1 MDNLVV
7 KVKMQ
12 TLETGLNKG
21 FTILEVL
28 IVLTIIAISGTSF
41 YLILNQPKNINSYEQ
56 IIHEYEVLSLYSG
69 NTYGFTK
76 LNINVLNGD
85 IWEPIKNEN
94 FEDIYSVT
102 STTNQE
108 IIIEK
113 DEIFII
119 ISPGYESSIKSL
131 TLNNGEVSDI

>member
-1 MDNLVV
+1 MGSLVV

-12 TLETGLNKG
+12 ILETGLNKG

-41 YLILNQPKNINSYEQ
+41 YLILNQPKNIYSYEQ
-56 IIHEYEVLSLYSG
+56 IIDEYEILSLYSG

-76 LNINVLNGD
+76 STINILNED

-94 FEDIYSVT
+94 FNDKSNKEALK
-102 STTNQE
+102 TTIAALLRGLYNLSQ
-108 IIIEK
+108 IENNWRRFRGRSK
-113 DEIFII
+113 
-119 ISPGYESSIKSL
+119 YEKI
-131 TLNNGEVSDI
+131 NC

>member
-56 IIHEYEVLSLYSG
+56 IIHEYEVLKIQHSL
-69 NTYGFTK
+69 F
-76 LNINVLNGD
+76 LLAIL
-85 IWEPIKNEN
+85 
-94 FEDIYSVT
+94 
-102 STTNQE
+102 
-108 IIIEK
+108 
-113 DEIFII
+113 
-119 ISPGYESSIKSL
+119 
-131 TLNNGEVSDI
+131 

>member
-1 MDNLVV
+1 
-7 KVKMQ
+7 MQ
-12 TLETGLNKG
+12 ISGTGLNKG

-41 YLILNQPKNINSYEQ
+41 YLILNQPKSSNSYKQ

-69 NTYGFTK
+69 NTFAFTK
-76 LNINVLNGD
+76 SNIQILNDG

-102 STTNQE
+102 NKSNQE
-108 IIIEK
+108 IIVEG
-113 DEIFII
+113 DEVFLIV
-119 ISPGYESSIKSL
+119 SPGYESSIQSI
-131 TLNNGEVSDI
+131 TLINGERSDI

>member
-85 IWEPIKNEN
+85 IWETIKNEN

-102 STTNQE
+102 SNTNQE

>member
-1 MDNLVV
+1 MGSLVV

-12 TLETGLNKG
+12 ISGTGLNKG

-41 YLILNQPKNINSYEQ
+41 YLILNQPKSSNSYEQ
-56 IIHEYEVLSLYSG
+56 IINEYEVLSLYSG
-69 NTYGFTK
+69 NTFAFTK
-76 LNINVLNGD
+76 SNIQILNGG

-102 STTNQE
+102 NMSNQE
-108 IIIEK
+108 IIVEG
-113 DEIFII
+113 DEIFLIV
-119 ISPGYESSIKSL
+119 SPGYESSIQSI
-131 TLNNGEVSDI
+131 TLMNGEKNDT

>member
-1 MDNLVV
+1 MGSLVV

-12 TLETGLNKG
+12 ISGTGLNKG

-41 YLILNQPKNINSYEQ
+41 YLILNQPKNSNSYEQ
-56 IIHEYEVLSLYSG
+56 IIHEYEVLSLYNG

-76 LNINVLNGD
+76 SNIHILNDD

-102 STTNQE
+102 NKSNQE
-108 IIIEK
+108 VIIE
-113 DEIFII
+113 DNEIFLIV
-119 ISPGYESSIKSL
+119 SPGYESSIQSV
-131 TLNNGEVSDI
+131 TLMNGEKNDI

>member
-1 MDNLVV
+1 MGSLVV

-12 TLETGLNKG
+12 ISGTGLNKG

-41 YLILNQPKNINSYEQ
+41 YLILNQPKNSNSYQQ
-56 IIHEYEVLSLYSG
+56 IIHEYEVLSLYNG

-76 LNINVLNGD
+76 SNIYILNDD
-85 IWEPIKNEN
+85 IWVPIKNEN

-102 STTNQE
+102 NKSNQE
-108 IIIEK
+108 IIVEG
-113 DEIFII
+113 DEIFLIV
-119 ISPGYESSIKSL
+119 SPGYESSIQSI
-131 TLNNGEVSDI
+131 TLMNVEKNDT

>member
-1 MDNLVV
+1 MGNLVV

-41 YLILNQPKNINSYEQ
+41 YLILNQPKNIYSYEQ

-76 LNINVLNGD
+76 FNINVLNGD

-102 STTNQE
+102 NNNNQE
-108 IIIEK
+108 IVIEK
-113 DEIFII
+113 DDIFII

-131 TLNNGEVSDI
+131 TLNNGAVSDI

>member
-1 MDNLVV
+1 
-7 KVKMQ
+7 
-12 TLETGLNKG
+12 
-21 FTILEVL
+21 
-28 IVLTIIAISGTSF
+28 
-41 YLILNQPKNINSYEQ
+41 LILNQPKNINSYEQ

-102 STTNQE
+102 SNTNQE

>member
-1 MDNLVV
+1 MGSLVV

-12 TLETGLNKG
+12 ISGTGLNKG

-41 YLILNQPKNINSYEQ
+41 YLILNQPKSSNSYEQ
-56 IIHEYEVLSLYSG
+56 IINEYEVLSLYSD
-69 NTYGFTK
+69 NTFAFTK
-76 LNINVLNGD
+76 SNIQILNGG

-102 STTNQE
+102 NKSNQE
-108 IIIEK
+108 IIVEG
-113 DEIFII
+113 DEVFLIV
-119 ISPGYESSIKSL
+119 SPGYESSIQSI
-131 TLNNGEVSDI
+131 TLINGERSDI

>member
-1 MDNLVV
+1 
-7 KVKMQ
+7 MQ
-12 TLETGLNKG
+12 ISGTGLNKG

-41 YLILNQPKNINSYEQ
+41 YLILNQPKSSNSYEQ

-69 NTYGFTK
+69 NTYAFTK
-76 LNINVLNGD
+76 SNIQILNGG

-102 STTNQE
+102 NKSNQE
-108 IIIEK
+108 IIIEGN
-113 DEIFII
+113 EVFLIV
-119 ISPGYESSIKSL
+119 SPGYESSIQSI
-131 TLNNGEVSDI
+131 TLINGERSDI

>member
-1 MDNLVV
+1 MGSLVV

-12 TLETGLNKG
+12 ISGTGLNKG

-41 YLILNQPKNINSYEQ
+41 YLILNQPKSSNSYEQ
-56 IIHEYEVLSLYSG
+56 IINEYEVLSLYSG
-69 NTYGFTK
+69 NTFAFTK
-76 LNINVLNGD
+76 SNIQILNGG

-102 STTNQE
+102 NMSNQE
-108 IIIEK
+108 IIVEG
-113 DEIFII
+113 DEVFLIV
-119 ISPGYESSIKSL
+119 SPGYESSIQSI
-131 TLNNGEVSDI
+131 TLINGERNDV